1 MNKKNIFSTNE
12 IEVIELQTQNNLTVV
27 QIKDTSIHP
36 LGLISIH
43 EAFKNNEVEI
53 TEINNDGQVNKVI
66 LKNLSSKN
74 ILILDGDILEG
85 AKQNRV
91 INTSI
96 LVGAKQTVEI
106 PVSCVERGR
115 WNYSSDKFTQSDTI
129 ASKNI
134 RFQKAE
140 DIFKHRKH
148 NEESV
153 FMACQSRVWE
163 KVNEDLMCF
172 NLESSTES
180 HSELFDKKRDEF
192 DSVTNNIKLNTEANG
207 LAYFINGKLYGME
220 LFNSKEIYKDY
231 FEKILSSIAMDTRM
245 NEKQGIN
252 KDQVAIENVLEKINN
267 SIVLDKNE
275 KDSIEISKGV
285 CLGDEARLVHGNEQS
300 QTAYYNLQYND
311 QTIHQSILIKKST

>member
-1 MNKKNIFSTNE
+1 MNKNNIFSIEE

-27 QIKDTSIHP
+27 QIKDPTIRP

-43 EAFKNNEVEI
+43 QAFKNNEVEI

-96 LVGAKQTVEI
+96 LVGAKETVEI

-134 RFQKAE
+134 RFQKSQ
-140 DIFKHRKH
+140 DIFRHRKH
-148 NEESV
+148 SQENV
-153 FMACQSRVWE
+153 FMASQSRVWE

-192 DSVTNNIKLNTEANG
+192 ASTTNKIKLNTDANG

-220 LFNSKEIYKDY
+220 IFNSKEIYKDY
-231 FEKILSSIAMDTRM
+231 FDKILSSIAMDTIM
-245 NEKQGIN
+245 NEKQGVN
-252 KDQVAIENVLEKINN
+252 SDQVAIENVLKKINN
-267 SIVLDKNE
+267 SIDLNQNE
-275 KDSIEISKGV
+275 IESIEISKGV
-285 CLGDEARLVHGNEQS
+285 CLGDEARLVNRNDEN
-300 QTAYYNLQYND
+300 QTSYYNLKHNNQI
-311 QTIHQSILIKKST
+311 IHQSIIIKKSI